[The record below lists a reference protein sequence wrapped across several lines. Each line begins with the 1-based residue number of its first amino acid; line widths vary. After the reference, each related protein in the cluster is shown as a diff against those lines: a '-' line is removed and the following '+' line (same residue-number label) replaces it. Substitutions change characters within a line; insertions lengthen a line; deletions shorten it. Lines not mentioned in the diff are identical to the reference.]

1 MSKMTPNAI
10 QPKDHRFIR
19 SIRKA
24 VPKHCSNCGNKYG
37 PKDLTMIQKDNFSAV
52 FHLTC
57 PKCKESYL
65 INVVSPLG
73 NLQGS
78 SRMPLKIDIA
88 TANEAK
94 KFIGKSAVS
103 SDEVL
108 NIHELLEK
116 IKSGKEFKELLNS

>member
-1 MSKMTPNAI
+1 MERNKTQIKN
-10 QPKDHRFIR
+10 QGFIR

-24 VPKHCSNCGNKYG
+24 VPKHCSNCGNKYSH
-37 PKDLTMIQKDNFSAV
+37 KDLTMIQKDNFTAV

-73 NLQGS
+73 DLQGS
-78 SRMPLKIDIA
+78 SRMPLKIDISS
-88 TANEAK
+88 ANEAK

-116 IKSGKEFKELLNS
+116 MKSGKDFHDLLKS